1 MIAIAESPKR
11 VAFPASQLK
20 ATLEQWWETEAL
32 ERSNDPF
39 AKPPKATGTIYDLL
53 PALDSLTI
61 IRSFIVIEK
70 VLDFQ
75 VPVTLVKAG
84 GYSTRD
90 EMLKDLLPK
99 LRELYEKRQK

>member
-11 VAFPASQLK
+11 TAFPASEIK
-20 ATLEQWWETEAL
+20 TALEQWWVTESLDRAD
-32 ERSNDPF
+32 DPF
-39 AKPPKATGTIYDLL
+39 AKAPKATGTIYDLL

-61 IRSFIVIEK
+61 IRSFVVIEK

-75 VPVTLVKAG
+75 IPVTLVKPG
-84 GYSTRD
+84 GYSTRE

-99 LRELYEKRQK
+99 LRAFYEKRQT